1 MQGKNNYI
9 DLIKQFLEKKIP
21 AKIFEKTYRETFLND
36 DSDINE
42 EIFFLLDELFVYVYG
57 YTEDPYLLESFP
69 EGHFNEDQ
77 LRGAATKTLEK
88 LQALDKSG

>member
-1 MQGKNNYI
+1 MFNAQSLER
-9 DLIKQFLEKKIP
+9 LIESFLARSIS
-21 AKIFEKTYRETFLND
+21 ALDFEKTYRETFLND
-36 DSDINE
+36 DSDITE

-77 LRGAATKTLEK
+77 LRDAAAKTLEK
-88 LQALDKSG
+88 LQAIDRS